1 MRKSTYFLQNRGGYQ
16 NNQTFPTQ
24 RTAIEFIK
32 CPHRARKK
40 AADTYLVLPPS
51 CEHKILHMSGFYA
64 KKLGEED
71 ASPDTLNLA
80 KQQVGPPFYRAE

>member
-1 MRKSTYFLQNRGGYQ
+1 MAQHILYAICMFFLLVC
-16 NNQTFPTQ
+16 
-24 RTAIEFIK
+24 AINYS
-32 CPHRARKK
+32 PHRARKE
-40 AADTYLVLPPS
+40 AADTYLDLSPS

-64 KKLGEED
+64 KKLGQED